1 VTRRILPRSS
11 TRPARPS
18 KRPDG
23 LIDGGE
29 SLGVFGAPL
38 SSPQNALVKRAASLR
53 QRKFRDREGAFLAE
67 GADVVAAALTAGW
80 RPQAVFL
87 REEAADELGERLGL
101 DPASVFT
108 VTDRVAA
115 RISTLDTPADVVAV
129 LPLGENVNGATRWID
144 LGVTRFQPSSAAIL
158 LLALSIAAFLSDRME
173 LLGSKRITLI
183 VLALAAVPA
192 FFVYRE
198 PDFGSAM
205 VIVVLALAMLYFY
218 GTPWTHFAV
227 LGATGI
233 TAFVVALKVLPMAGL
248 HLIQQYQVDRLF
260 VFINPGHNAQGTGYN
275 VIQSMIAVG
284 SGALTGRG
292 NMATQ
297 TTLDFLPEHHTDFIF
312 AVISERNGF
321 LGATVLLVLYALFI
335 WRALRIAVL
344 ARDMYGSILAGGI
357 GVMVLFQVF
366 VNIGMTIGIM
376 PVTGI
381 PLPFI
386 SYGGTAMIAF
396 LILVGLLQAIH
407 LRATIT
413 PQTRGRLGQ

>member
-1 VTRRILPRSS
+1 VVDWRGYMRHLDYLLILA
-11 TRPARPS
+11 TA
-18 KRPDG
+18 G
-23 LIDGGE
+23 LIVY
-29 SLGVFGAPL
+29 GVTMIYFATRHDIVGAPL
-38 SSPQNALVKRAASLR
+38 YYVR
-53 QRKFRDREGAFLAE
+53 QQLIAVAVGL
-67 GADVVAAALTAGW
+67 VAAIVVSLLDYEVYRRFQW
-80 RPQAVFL
+80 LLYAVAVL
-87 REEAADELGERLGL
+87 
-101 DPASVFT
+101 
-108 VTDRVAA
+108 
-115 RISTLDTPADVVAV
+115 IVVAV

-144 LGVTRFQPSSAAIL
+144 LGVTRFQPSAAAML
-158 LLALSIAAFLSDRME
+158 LLALSIGAFLSDRME
-173 LLGSKRITLI
+173 LLGSKRITVMVLI
-183 VLALAAVPA
+183 LSAVPA
-192 FFVYRE
+192 FFVYQE
-198 PDFGSAM
+198 PDFGSAS
-205 VIVVLALAMLYFY
+205 VIMVLALAMLFFY

-227 LGATGI
+227 LAATGV
-233 TAFVVALKVLPMAGL
+233 TAFVVALKVLPLAGVE
-248 HLIQQYQVDRLF
+248 LIKQYQVDRLF
-260 VFINPGHNAQGTGYN
+260 VFINPGHDSAGTGYN

-292 NMATQ
+292 DQATQ

-321 LGATVLLVLYALFI
+321 VGASILLVLYALFI
-335 WRALRIAVL
+335 WRALRIAVM

-396 LILVGLLQAIH
+396 LIFVGLLEAIH

-413 PQTRGRLGQ
+413 PESRGRLGQ

>member
-1 VTRRILPRSS
+1 VLDWRTYLRHLDYVLILA
-11 TRPARPS
+11 TG
-18 KRPDG
+18 G
-23 LIDGGE
+23 LIAYGITMIYFATRHDID
-29 SLGVFGAPL
+29 GAPFYYVRQQL
-38 SSPQNALVKRAASLR
+38 IAVAVGLVLAVAASLIDYETYR
-53 QRKFRDREGAFLAE
+53 RFQWCLY
-67 GADVVAAALTAGW
+67 AAAVVL
-80 RPQAVFL
+80 
-87 REEAADELGERLGL
+87 
-101 DPASVFT
+101 
-108 VTDRVAA
+108 
-115 RISTLDTPADVVAV
+115 VVAV
-129 LPLGENVNGATRWID
+129 LPLGENIKGATRWFD
-144 LGVTRFQPSSAAIL
+144 LGFTSFQPSAVALL
-158 LLALSIAAFLSDRME
+158 LLALSIGAFLADRVE
-173 LLGSKRITLI
+173 LLGSKRITFI
-183 VLALAAVPA
+183 ALALVAIPA
-192 FFVYRE
+192 FLVYRE

-205 VIVVLALAMLYFY
+205 VMVVLTLAMLYFY
-218 GTPWTHFAV
+218 GTSWAQFAV
-227 LGATGI
+227 LAAAGLG
-233 TAFVVALKVLPMAGL
+233 AFVVALKVLPLAGIN
-248 HLIQQYQVDRLF
+248 LIHQYQIDRLF
-260 VFINPGHNAQGTGYN
+260 VFINPGEQSDAAGYN

-321 LGATVLLVLYALFI
+321 LGASILLVLYAVFI

-366 VNIGMTIGIM
+366 VNVGMTIGIM

-396 LILVGLLQAIH
+396 LIVVGLLQSIH

-413 PQTRGRLGQ
+413 PSTRGRLVQ